1 MAKRK
6 YCCWGKKVNT
16 DEEADNQTG
25 MIERSQ
31 QEDQRIKKRI
41 ESNKKLLRE
50 DLYKDIMKPY
60 FQAGYDYKE
69 FTKTFFGKEYYTF
82 SADAKGQEE
91 DDNEGNQNWCERN
104 LIIKDPSKSKIYILW
119 ELIFMVAMLIE
130 ATLVPFTACTDIEHV
145 LKTTIR
151 YEQFV
156 DAVWLIQIVVSFIT
170 PYTREVEKVIK
181 CSDIAEKYIKE
192 KFFFDILSTLPCVLT
207 LYNPAYINYTYLTKI
222 LRVAHYLRFISII
235 EHQIID
241 FIVGDKGVFTSVSKQ
256 TKSKIIFTTKMTL
269 NLLFLMH
276 LIACVWLLVGD
287 YALHIQEND
296 TYHGSWIDNYLSPE

>member
-1 MAKRK
+1 
-6 YCCWGKKVNT
+6 
-16 DEEADNQTG
+16 
-25 MIERSQ
+25 
-31 QEDQRIKKRI
+31 
-41 ESNKKLLRE
+41 
-50 DLYKDIMKPY
+50 
-60 FQAGYDYKE
+60 
-69 FTKTFFGKEYYTF
+69 
-82 SADAKGQEE
+82 
-91 DDNEGNQNWCERN
+91 
-104 LIIKDPSKSKIYILW
+104 
-119 ELIFMVAMLIE
+119 MVAMLIE

-287 YALHIQEND
+287 YALHI
-296 TYHGSWIDNYLSPE
+296 